1 MRAAVMLVGLALAA
15 GPAWAAEEPA
25 PAEKADKDKVICKE
39 RTKVNSRFTTRQCMT
54 KAEWDQQTETARSAF
69 AQIYDRPMVVI
80 YPPSGNGGR

>member
-1 MRAAVMLVGLALAA
+1 MRIAVLTLGLALAA
-15 GPAWAAEEPA
+15 SPALAGDAKP
-25 PAEKADKDKVICKE
+25 KDDKDKVICKE